1 MKTQFIT
8 NDSGKKLAVIL
19 PISRYR
25 KMIEELEELDDIKAY
40 DEAKKDNEPSIP
52 IDEAF
57 EMIEKK
63 RKAK

>member
-25 KMIEELEELDDIKAY
+25 KMIEDIEELEDIRAY
-40 DEAKKDNEPSIP
+40 DEAKKDNEPSIS

-63 RKAK
+63 RKAQ

>member
-8 NDSGKKLAVIL
+8 NDSGKKIAVIL

-25 KMIEELEELDDIKAY
+25 KMIEELEDLEDIKVY

>member
-19 PISRYR
+19 PISRYK

-40 DEAKKDNEPSIP
+40 DKAIKDNEESIP

-57 EMIEKK
+57 DIIEKK
-63 RKAK
+63 RKNK

>member
-1 MKTQFIT
+1 MKKQYIT

-19 PISRYR
+19 PISKYR
-25 KMIEELEELDDIKAY
+25 KMLEELEELDDIKAY
-40 DEAKKDNEPSIP
+40 DEAKKDKEPSIP

-63 RKAK
+63 RKSK